1 VEFGK
6 NFLHG
11 TEDRMTGAIF
21 AAEALLPGGWA
32 NDVRIGLDGAMIAS
46 VETGARPA
54 PGDARVEV
62 LVPGMPNLHSHTFQ
76 RAMSG
81 LTERRGPSA
90 DSFWT
95 WRDLMYRYA
104 LSLTPEEVQ
113 AVAEM
118 AAIEMLEAGFTRLG
132 EFHYLHHG
140 ADGRPYADPAE
151 MSQRIIAAAEATGIH
166 LTLLPVFYAHSN
178 FGGAAPT
185 DGQRRFINDVD
196 GYGELFAGAKAG
208 ISRPLDRIGIAPH
221 SLRAAT
227 DEEISRLLE
236 LHPDGPV
243 HIHIA
248 EQMREVEDCVSW
260 SGQRPVERLL
270 SRFDV
275 DGRWCLIHATHLT
288 EAERRGI
295 VASGAVAGLCPVTEA
310 NLGDGLF
317 PAREFLAEGGH
328 FGIGSDSNVEISVT
342 EELKILEYGQRLA
355 HRLRNVLTAGEGSTG
370 GNLLRG
376 ALRGGAQALGAPE
389 AALSVRAPADMVA
402 LTDRSGLPS
411 EGDRAIDRWVF
422 GADVTVADVWV
433 GGTHVVAEGR
443 HRERGR
449 IDATFARTMKR
460 LAEG

>member
-1 VEFGK
+1 M
-6 NFLHG
+6 
-11 TEDRMTGAIF
+11 TEAIF

-32 NDVRIGLDGAMIAS
+32 RDVRISLDGATITS
-46 VETGARPA
+46 VSVGAA
-54 PGDARVEV
+54 PQAGDTRAEAVI
-62 LVPGMPNLHSHTFQ
+62 PGMPNLHSHTFQ
-76 RAMSG
+76 RAMAG

-95 WRDLMYRYA
+95 WRDLMYRFA

-113 AVAEM
+113 AIAEM
-118 AAIEMLEAGFTRLG
+118 ACVEMLETGFTRLG

-140 ADGRPYADPAE
+140 ADGRPHANPAE
-151 MSQRIIAAAEATGIH
+151 MSLRIIAAAEATGIH

-178 FGGAAPT
+178 FGGAAPS

-196 GYGELFAGAKAG
+196 GYSELFAGAKAG
-208 ISRPLDRIGIAPH
+208 ISRPFDRIGIAPH

-227 DEEISRLLE
+227 DGEITRLLE
-236 LHPDGPV
+236 VHPDGPV

-270 SRFDV
+270 SQFNV

-317 PAREFLAEGGH
+317 PAQEFLAEGGR
-328 FGIGSDSNVEISVT
+328 FGIGSDSNVEIAVT
-342 EELKILEYGQRLA
+342 EELKILEYGQRLV

-370 GNLLRG
+370 GTLLRA
-376 ALRGGAQALGAPE
+376 ALQGGAQALGAP
-389 AALSVRAPADMVA
+389 AAELSVGAPADMVA
-402 LTDRSGLPS
+402 LTDRSGLTS
-411 EGDRAIDRWVF
+411 AGDRVLDRWVF
-422 GADVTVADVWV
+422 GADVAVADVWA
-433 GGTHVVAEGR
+433 GGAHVVTGGS
-443 HRERGR
+443 HRERER
-449 IDATFARTMKR
+449 IAAGFARTMKR